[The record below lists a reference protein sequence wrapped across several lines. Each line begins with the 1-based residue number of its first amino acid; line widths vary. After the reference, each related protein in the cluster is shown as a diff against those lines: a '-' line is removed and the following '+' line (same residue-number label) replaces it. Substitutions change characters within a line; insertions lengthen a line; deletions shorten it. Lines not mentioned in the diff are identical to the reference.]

1 MTGPAV
7 PRVAWATLHVTAHLP
22 SQDRGQRCFLKSC
35 TCSWQSQAYCQVTF
49 ENKVRMPQELRN
61 SGAVASGRWPG
72 LQTALGR
79 RLPHRSL
86 GGRASSVSASAP
98 PFATTFTHPPPSPA
112 PCIPS
117 RPGSSAY
124 SSMCQSSRYLEPAFV
139 LLSVFSLPDQTL
151 PRPPS

>member
-7 PRVAWATLHVTAHLP
+7 PRVAWAMLHVTAHLP

-61 SGAVASGRWPG
+61 SGLWPQGDGLGSRQLWEEGHRTDRSVAG
-72 LQTALGR
+72 LCFGA
-79 RLPHRSL
+79 SL
-86 GGRASSVSASAP
+86 CYNL
-98 PFATTFTHPPPSPA
+98 HPSPASPA

-117 RPGSSAY
+117 RPRSSAY
-124 SSMCQSSRYLEPAFV
+124 SSMCQSSRYLEPAFLF
-139 LLSVFSLPDQTL
+139 LLVFSLPDQTL